1 MYIVKSKGQS
11 STDDQHRPSRYV
23 LLLGTFLRSMCCVGC
38 WLVCVGG
45 VMILPSSVS
54 CGLRFCAKNDEC
66 SIELQNVDE
75 RRRPVEDQCSFELQN
90 AEDPWAVRPVGSYR
104 ERAGESRGRRHKS
117 YA

>member
-1 MYIVKSKGQS
+1 
-11 STDDQHRPSRYV
+11 
-23 LLLGTFLRSMCCVGC
+23 
-38 WLVCVGG
+38 
-45 VMILPSSVS
+45 MILPSSVS

-66 SIELQNVDE
+66 SI
-75 RRRPVEDQCSFELQN
+75 ELQN